1 MNLSTM
7 ATLETEEGGH
17 CGEVGVL
24 LYLFYCI
31 FFFFFRGIQHICCA
45 KFLLPVAYN
54 GNPIINKLLD
64 IKIYTIKHKSCFN

>member
-31 FFFFFRGIQHICCA
+31 FFFFSGEYNIFVVPSSCSLWLIMVIQ
-45 KFLLPVAYN
+45 
-54 GNPIINKLLD
+54 
-64 IKIYTIKHKSCFN
+64 S